1 MLILGID
8 TSSKKGFI
16 FIGNKEEVLIS
27 RNFSH
32 HSTSKEI
39 LPALNDLLRNKKLK
53 LDELKGIVISL
64 GPGSF
69 TGLRIGL
76 SLAKSLSFSLKIPLI
91 GIPTLDYLAFS
102 VPISGIVCP
111 VREAYGG
118 CYYAGFFEKIK
129 ERIIK
134 RSDYL
139 FLSPEKIIKK
149 TKIFSPQ
156 RVTFFSSS
164 EISRIFLKFK
174 SRDNLSF
181 FQGEVQPKRALLE
194 LGLRKIKEGKV
205 DDLDT
210 LTPLYVSPPR
220 VRKELKLKLKVKI
233 RPMEKQDLIQVG
245 EIEKLS
251 FSLPWSV
258 NFFSLELKKKEFAHY
273 WVIEL
278 NEVMAGYGG
287 YWKIKNEAHLVN
299 LAIHPHYRRKGL
311 GRKLLRHILED
322 ARNNGLKIV
331 TLEVRESNRKA
342 QMFYEKSGFKKVAIH
357 PHYYHDTD
365 ENAFIYLKNL

>member
-16 FIGNKEEVLIS
+16 FIGSEEDVLIS
-27 RNFSH
+27 RNLSH
-32 HSTSKEI
+32 RSTSKEI
-39 LPALNDLLRNKKLK
+39 LPALNDLLQNKKIK

-102 VPISGIVCP
+102 VPILGIICP

-129 ERIIK
+129 KRIIK
-134 RSDYL
+134 RSDYF
-139 FLSPEKIIKK
+139 FLPPEEIIKK
-149 TKIFSPQ
+149 INIFSPQ

-174 SRDNLSF
+174 NKDNFSF
-181 FQGEVQPKRALLE
+181 FQREIQPKRALLE
-194 LGLRKIKEGKV
+194 LGLRKIREREI

-220 VRKELKLKLKVKI
+220 VRKRAKI
-233 RPMEKQDLIQVG
+233 G
-245 EIEKLS
+245 
-251 FSLPWSV
+251 
-258 NFFSLELKKKEFAHY
+258 
-273 WVIEL
+273 
-278 NEVMAGYGG
+278 
-287 YWKIKNEAHLVN
+287 
-299 LAIHPHYRRKGL
+299 
-311 GRKLLRHILED
+311 
-322 ARNNGLKIV
+322 
-331 TLEVRESNRKA
+331 T
-342 QMFYEKSGFKKVAIH
+342 
-357 PHYYHDTD
+357 
-365 ENAFIYLKNL
+365 